1 MEETLD
7 KITHILFSSETP
19 EQLSREF
26 EGESDE
32 EIEAERKIEDKKLYS
47 QIQFELSQLLYLFNS
62 RFGNGEP
69 PIEELR
75 KIQTRISELRNQLKN
90 SK

>member
-1 MEETLD
+1 MENNQE
-7 KITHILFSSETP
+7 IT
-19 EQLSREF
+19 
-26 EGESDE
+26 
-32 EIEAERKIEDKKLYS
+32 KIEDKKLYS
-47 QIQFELSQLLYLFNS
+47 QIQFELSQLLYLCNS

-69 PIEELR
+69 PIEELK